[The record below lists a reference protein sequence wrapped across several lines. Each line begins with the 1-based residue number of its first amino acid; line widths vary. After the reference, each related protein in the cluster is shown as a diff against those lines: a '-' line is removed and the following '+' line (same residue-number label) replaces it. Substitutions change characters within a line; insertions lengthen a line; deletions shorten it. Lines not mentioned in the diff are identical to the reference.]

1 MFFEE
6 TLEIILEEKYPKKL
20 GMGPTAKK
28 IFQEMTNADS
38 VILNFQN
45 IEFMSRSFAQEY
57 VFQKYN
63 SKIDITEINMSHSI
77 RQLLDIVSEDFEE
90 TCLKR

>member
-1 MFFEE
+1 MK

>member
-1 MFFEE
+1 MS
-6 TLEIILEEKYPKKL
+6 TLEIILEEKYSKKL

-28 IFQEMTNADS
+28 IFQEISNEKEA
-38 VILNFQN
+38 ILNFQN

-57 VFQKYN
+57 VFQKFN
-63 SKIDITEINMSHSI
+63 SNVKIIEINMSDSI
-77 RQLLDIVSEDFEE
+77 KQLLDVVYDDFEQ

>member
-1 MFFEE
+1 M
-6 TLEIILEEKYPKKL
+6 TKKEIILEEKCPKKL

-28 IFQEMTNADS
+28 LFQEINKETD
-38 VILNFQN
+38 VILNFEN

-63 SKIDITEINMSHSI
+63 SKTEITETNMRESI
-77 RQLLDIVSEDFEE
+77 EKLLDIVAEDFEKS
-90 TCLKR
+90 CI

>member
-1 MFFEE
+1 
-6 TLEIILEEKYPKKL
+6 
-20 GMGPTAKK
+20 
-28 IFQEMTNADS
+28 
-38 VILNFQN
+38 
-45 IEFMSRSFAQEY
+45 MSRSFAQEY